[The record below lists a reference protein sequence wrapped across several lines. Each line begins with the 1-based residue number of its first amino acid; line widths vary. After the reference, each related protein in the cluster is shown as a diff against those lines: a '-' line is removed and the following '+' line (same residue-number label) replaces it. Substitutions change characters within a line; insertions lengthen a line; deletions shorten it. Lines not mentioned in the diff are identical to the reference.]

1 MRVTIHQP
9 EHLPWLG
16 FFHKVNMADV
26 FVVLDNVQFRK
37 DYFLNRNQ
45 IRTACGKTWITIPV
59 KNKMVMIKEV
69 KISCEHKWVKKYLNF
84 IKENYI
90 KSSFYSKYID
100 DLKRIINDACN
111 CLCALNITKRNLSV
125 L

>member
-1 MRVTIHQP
+1 
-9 EHLPWLG
+9 
-16 FFHKVNMADV
+16 MADV